1 MANVLVL
8 DRRATPFSLDGLF
21 AWRRSRAWQRFAR
34 NRLAVGS
41 AAFLALLVVLVLAAP
56 LYVGYAPDEVN
67 LLESLEPSSFAH
79 PFGTDGN
86 GRDILTRLLYGGRV
100 SLAVGGMSVV
110 ISLLVG
116 TFIGALSGYYGG
128 AVDAV
133 LMRFTE
139 AMLSL
144 PTFFV
149 VLTVLAVFRGDWA
162 VAFVI
167 GMTSWMPIARVV
179 RGEVLRWKSTEFVEA
194 AHVIGASDARIIVQ
208 HILPQALPTVIVSA
222 TLGVAY
228 AILTESAISYL
239 GLGIQPPTPSWG
251 NMLLEAQQYVFDNP
265 LLAVYP
271 GVMILLTVVAFN
283 AVGDG
288 LRDALDPR
296 MSDR

>member
-1 MANVLVL
+1 
-8 DRRATPFSLDGLF
+8 
-21 AWRRSRAWQRFAR
+21 
-34 NRLAVGS
+34 
-41 AAFLALLVVLVLAAP
+41 
-56 LYVGYAPDEVN
+56 
-67 LLESLEPSSFAH
+67 
-79 PFGTDGN
+79 
-86 GRDILTRLLYGGRV
+86 
-100 SLAVGGMSVV
+100 
-110 ISLLVG
+110 
-116 TFIGALSGYYGG
+116 
-128 AVDAV
+128 
-133 LMRFTE
+133 
-139 AMLSL
+139 MLSL

-194 AHVIGASDARIIVQ
+194 AHVIGASDARILVQ